1 MKKITLMFCAIFMAS
16 SFVFAGGGWG
26 TSVVSITKDGDP
38 AYNYKL
44 NDEGWTDGS
53 WGANTAFDLY
63 DFGTPTSLVLNGGS
77 GNGWTDDSPGYDAT
91 SFVIYYRV
99 YKNGDTPGIWSSIV
113 LNNHAYNSGNN
124 HIYDKSDTAVNVLS
138 LASAL
143 GTNTYTL
150 EVVMS
155 KNQFY
160 TGGNWNSMVPGGQGT
175 AYSDLTAGYKATFT
189 KSVATGLD
197 QQTKTNLRITGNSGS
212 IEAKFNGLA
221 QVELYTVTGQLI
233 RSVNV
238 ENEFTQSVKNGAYL
252 LRVNGETHKVVVR

>member
-1 MKKITLMFCAIFMAS
+1 MKKITSLLCAIILAS
-16 SFVFAGGGWG
+16 TSVFAGGGWA
-26 TSVVSITKDGDP
+26 TSVVSMTKDGGS

-53 WGANTAFDLY
+53 WGANTAFNLT
-63 DFGTPTSLVLNGGS
+63 DFGTPTTLVLNGGS

-113 LNNHAYNSGNN
+113 LNNHALNSGNN
-124 HIYDKSDTAVNVLS
+124 HIYDESDAGVNI
-138 LASAL
+138 LALANVSGL
-143 GTNTYTL
+143 NTYTL
-150 EVVMS
+150 EVAMS

-197 QQTKTNLRITGNSGS
+197 QQTKTDVRIIANSGS
-212 IEAKFNGLA
+212 IDAKFDGVA

-233 RSVNV
+233 RSASV
-238 ENEFTQSVKNGAYL
+238 ENQFTQSVKNGAYL